1 MKFLYF
7 LIFILICHNTYSQ
20 LPADNTI
27 ELKYISSMV
36 RSSEIILPSKFDS
49 AFASGMYTDTI
60 IKKPELFAKLW
71 NSYKDI
77 TYSKEHKKQDIR
89 YKLTLYFSVYMPPV
103 IIYLNAFYDS
113 FDDKGLIKNGSFLKT
128 VHHIVDAVIYKKPI

>member
-1 MKFLYF
+1 MKLSYLLV
-7 LIFILICHNTYSQ
+7 LILFFNAAFSQ

-27 ELKYISSMV
+27 ELKYVSSMV
-36 RSSEIILPSKFDS
+36 RSSDIILPQQFDA
-49 AFASGMYTDTI
+49 AFASSMYSDTI

-77 TYSKEHKKQDIR
+77 TYSKDHKIADIR
-89 YKLTLYFSVYMPPV
+89 YKITLYFSVYMPPV

-128 VHHIVDAVIYKKPI
+128 LHHIVDAVVYKKAI